1 MFRSLKTASH
11 KRQEDVSGED
21 DLGTGRSTRRST
33 VIATRV
39 NWLSSKLVSTATA
52 TYGELGLG
60 FLNARIILA
69 LGRRPHITAA
79 RLAEVIGVD
88 PAAVSRA
95 LRELKSRKL
104 VDEAKGPV
112 RSLSL
117 TPEGA
122 ILRAHVETISEER
135 EVRMLRGFTEA
146 EADLMFQYLERM
158 LAHMDDLA
166 ALAEELSP
174 NNR

>member
-1 MFRSLKTASH
+1 MRSA
-11 KRQEDVSGED
+11 
-21 DLGTGRSTRRST
+21 RRSS

-69 LGRRPHITAA
+69 LGRRPQITAA

-95 LRELKSRKL
+95 LRELRARKL
-104 VDEAKGPV
+104 VEEAKGAV

-122 ILRAHVETISEER
+122 ALRALVETVSQER
-135 EVRMLRGFTEA
+135 ETRMLKGFSEA
-146 EADLMFQYLERM
+146 EADQMFQFLERM
-158 LAHMDDLA
+158 LAHMDDVA
-166 ALAEELSP
+166 ALSEELSP
-174 NNR
+174 NR

>member
-1 MFRSLKTASH
+1 MRSA
-11 KRQEDVSGED
+11 
-21 DLGTGRSTRRST
+21 RRST

-39 NWLSSKLVSTATA
+39 NWLSSRLVSTATA

-69 LGRRPHITAA
+69 LGRRPQITAA

-95 LRELKSRKL
+95 LRELRSRKL
-104 VDEAKGPV
+104 VEEAKGAV

-117 TPEGA
+117 TPTGA
-122 ILRAHVETISEER
+122 ALRAQVETVSIER
-135 EVRMLRGFTEA
+135 EARMLRGFSEA
-146 EADLMFQYLERM
+146 EADEMYQFLERM
-158 LAHMDDLA
+158 LAQMDEVG

-174 NNR
+174 NR

>member
-1 MFRSLKTASH
+1 MRSA
-11 KRQEDVSGED
+11 
-21 DLGTGRSTRRST
+21 RRSS

-60 FLNARIILA
+60 YLNARIILA
-69 LGRRPHITAA
+69 LGRRPQITAA

-95 LRELKSRKL
+95 LRELKARKL
-104 VDEAKGPV
+104 VEEAKGPV

-117 TPEGA
+117 TPDGQL
-122 ILRAHVETISEER
+122 LRTHVEAISDAR
-135 EVRMLRGFTEA
+135 ETRMLQGFTEA
-146 EADLMFQYLERM
+146 EADKMFQYLERM
-158 LAHMDDLA
+158 LAQMDEVG
-166 ALAEELSP
+166 ALAEELAP
-174 NNR
+174 NR

>member
-1 MFRSLKTASH
+1 MRSA
-11 KRQEDVSGED
+11 
-21 DLGTGRSTRRST
+21 RRSS

-60 FLNARIILA
+60 YLNARIVLA
-69 LGRRPHITAA
+69 LGRRPQITAA

-95 LRELKSRKL
+95 LRELKARKL

-117 TPEGA
+117 TPEGQA
-122 ILRAHVETISEER
+122 LRGQVETVSLAR
-135 EVRMLRGFTEA
+135 ETLMLKGFSEA
-146 EADLMFQYLERM
+146 EADKMFQYLERM
-158 LAHMDDLA
+158 LSQMDEVA
-166 ALAEELSP
+166 ALAEELTP
-174 NNR
+174 NR

>member
-1 MFRSLKTASH
+1 MKSA
-11 KRQEDVSGED
+11 
-21 DLGTGRSTRRST
+21 RRSS

-60 FLNARIILA
+60 FLNARILLA
-69 LGRRPHITAA
+69 LGRRPQITAA

-95 LRELKSRKL
+95 LRELKARKL
-104 VDEAKGPV
+104 VEEAKGSV

-117 TPEGA
+117 TPDGQLLRTQVEA
-122 ILRAHVETISEER
+122 ISDARETH
-135 EVRMLRGFTEA
+135 MLHGFTEA
-146 EADLMFQYLERM
+146 EADKMFQYLERM
-158 LAHMDDLA
+158 LAQMEEVA
-166 ALAEELSP
+166 ALAEELAP
-174 NNR
+174 NR

>member
-1 MFRSLKTASH
+1 
-11 KRQEDVSGED
+11 
-21 DLGTGRSTRRST
+21 LGTTRSARRSS

-39 NWLSSKLVSTATA
+39 NWLSSRLVSTATA

-69 LGRRPHITAA
+69 LGRRPQITAA

-95 LRELKSRKL
+95 LRELRSRKL
-104 VDEAKGPV
+104 VDEAKGAV

-117 TPEGA
+117 TPAGA
-122 ILRAHVETISEER
+122 ALRGQVEALSDER
-135 EVRMLRGFTEA
+135 ETRMLDGFTEE
-146 EADLMFQYLERM
+146 EADQMFQYLERM
-158 LAHMDDLA
+158 LTHMDEVA
-166 ALAEELSP
+166 ALAEELAP
-174 NNR
+174 NR

>member
-1 MFRSLKTASH
+1 MRSA
-11 KRQEDVSGED
+11 
-21 DLGTGRSTRRST
+21 RRSS

-60 FLNARIILA
+60 YLNARIILG
-69 LGRRPHITAA
+69 LGRRPQITAA

-95 LRELKSRKL
+95 LRELKARKL
-104 VDEAKGPV
+104 VEEAKGPV

-117 TPEGA
+117 TDDGRL
-122 ILRAHVETISEER
+122 LRGHVEAISEAR
-135 EVRMLRGFTEA
+135 EACMLRGFTEA
-146 EADLMFQYLERM
+146 EAEKMFQYLERM
-158 LAHMDDLA
+158 LAQMEDVA
-166 ALAEELSP
+166 ALAEEMSP
-174 NNR
+174 NR

>member
-1 MFRSLKTASH
+1 
-11 KRQEDVSGED
+11 
-21 DLGTGRSTRRST
+21 LGVEERKMRGARRST

-39 NWLSSKLVSTATA
+39 NWLSSRLVSTATA

-69 LGRRPHITAA
+69 LGRRPQITAA

-95 LRELKSRKL
+95 LRELRSRKL
-104 VDEAKGPV
+104 VEEAKGAV

-117 TPEGA
+117 TPAGA
-122 ILRAHVETISEER
+122 ILRAQVETISAER
-135 EVRMLRGFTEA
+135 EARMLRGFSETEA
-146 EADLMFQYLERM
+146 DEMFQFLERM
-158 LAHMDDLA
+158 LAHMDEVG

-174 NNR
+174 NR

>member
-1 MFRSLKTASH
+1 
-11 KRQEDVSGED
+11 
-21 DLGTGRSTRRST
+21 
-33 VIATRV
+33 
-39 NWLSSKLVSTATA
+39 LSSKLVSTATA

-69 LGRRPHITAA
+69 LGRRPQITAA

-95 LRELKSRKL
+95 LRELKARKL

-117 TPEGA
+117 TPAGQL
-122 ILRAHVETISEER
+122 LRTHVETISDQR
-135 EVRMLRGFTEA
+135 ETRMLHGFTEA
-146 EADLMFQYLERM
+146 EADKMFQYLERM
-158 LAHMDDLA
+158 LAQMDEVG
-166 ALAEELSP
+166 ALAEELAP
-174 NNR
+174 NR

>member
-1 MFRSLKTASH
+1 MRSA
-11 KRQEDVSGED
+11 
-21 DLGTGRSTRRST
+21 RRSS

-60 FLNARIILA
+60 YLNARIILA
-69 LGRRPHITAA
+69 LGRRPQITAA

-95 LRELKSRKL
+95 LRELKARKL
-104 VDEAKGPV
+104 VEEAKGPV
-112 RSLSL
+112 RALAL
-117 TPEGA
+117 TADGQL
-122 ILRAHVETISEER
+122 LRGQVEVISVAREE
-135 EVRMLRGFTEA
+135 RMLRGFSEA

-158 LAHMDDLA
+158 LAHMEDVA

-174 NNR
+174 NR

>member
-1 MFRSLKTASH
+1 
-11 KRQEDVSGED
+11 
-21 DLGTGRSTRRST
+21 
-33 VIATRV
+33 V

-60 FLNARIILA
+60 FLNARIVLA

-95 LRELKSRKL
+95 LRELKSRKI
-104 VDEAKGPV
+104 VEEAKGPV
-112 RSLSL
+112 RSLALSQA
-117 TPEGA
+117 GA
-122 ILRAHVETISEER
+122 ALRTQVEAVSEER
-135 EVRMLRGFTEA
+135 EARMLRGFSEE
-146 EADLMFQYLERM
+146 EADRMFQFLERM
-158 LAHMDDLA
+158 LSHMDDVA

-174 NNR
+174 NR

>member
-1 MFRSLKTASH
+1 MRSS
-11 KRQEDVSGED
+11 
-21 DLGTGRSTRRST
+21 RRSA

-52 TYGELGLG
+52 TFGELGLG

-69 LGRRPHITAA
+69 LGRRPQITAA

-95 LRELKSRKL
+95 LRELKARKL

-112 RSLSL
+112 RSLAL
-117 TPEGA
+117 TVEGQHLRGQVEA
-122 ILRAHVETISEER
+122 ISDAR
-135 EVRMLRGFTEA
+135 EARMLQGFSEA
-146 EADLMFQYLERM
+146 EADKMFQYLERM
-158 LAHMDDLA
+158 LAHMDDVA
-166 ALAEELSP
+166 ALAEELTP
-174 NNR
+174 NR

>member
-1 MFRSLKTASH
+1 MKSA
-11 KRQEDVSGED
+11 
-21 DLGTGRSTRRST
+21 RRSS

-60 FLNARIILA
+60 YLNARIILA
-69 LGRRPHITAA
+69 LGRRPQITAA

-95 LRELKSRKL
+95 LRELKGRKL
-104 VDEAKGPV
+104 VEEAKGPV

-117 TPEGA
+117 TPDGQM
-122 ILRAHVETISEER
+122 LRGHVETISEAR
-135 EVRMLRGFTEA
+135 EAIMLRGFTEA
-146 EADLMFQYLERM
+146 EADEMFEYLERM
-158 LAHMDDLA
+158 LSHMDEVA
-166 ALAEELSP
+166 ALAEELSQ
-174 NNR
+174 NR

>member
-1 MFRSLKTASH
+1 MKT
-11 KRQEDVSGED
+11 
-21 DLGTGRSTRRST
+21 TRRSA

-60 FLNARIILA
+60 YLNARILLA
-69 LGRRPHITAA
+69 LGRRPQITAA

-95 LRELKSRKL
+95 LRELKARKM
-104 VDEAKGPV
+104 VEEAKGQV

-117 TPEGA
+117 TADGQM
-122 ILRAHVETISEER
+122 LRGHVEAISDAR
-135 EVRMLRGFTEA
+135 ETLMLRGFTEA
-146 EADLMFQYLERM
+146 EADQMFQYLERM
-158 LAHMDDLA
+158 LAHMDEVA
-166 ALAEELSP
+166 ALTEELSP
-174 NNR
+174 NR

>member
-1 MFRSLKTASH
+1 MATTRSA
-11 KRQEDVSGED
+11 
-21 DLGTGRSTRRST
+21 RRSS

-39 NWLSSKLVSTATA
+39 SWLSSKLVSTATA

-69 LGRRPHITAA
+69 LGRRPQITAA

-104 VDEAKGPV
+104 VDEAKGAV

-117 TPEGA
+117 TPAGA
-122 ILRAHVETISEER
+122 GMRAQVEAISDER
-135 EVRMLRGFTEA
+135 EARMLRGFTDA
-146 EADLMFQYLERM
+146 EADEMYQFLERM
-158 LAHMDDLA
+158 LEHMDDVA
-166 ALAEELSP
+166 ALAEELAL
-174 NNR
+174 NR

>member
-1 MFRSLKTASH
+1 MRSA
-11 KRQEDVSGED
+11 
-21 DLGTGRSTRRST
+21 RRSA

-60 FLNARIILA
+60 YLNARIVMA
-69 LGRRPHITAA
+69 LGRRPQITAA
-79 RLAEVIGVD
+79 RLADVIGVD

-95 LRELKSRKL
+95 LRELKAKSL

-117 TPEGA
+117 TPAGQS
-122 ILRAHVETISEER
+122 LRAQVETVSNAR
-135 EVRMLRGFTEA
+135 EDLLLKGFSEA
-146 EADLMFQYLERM
+146 EADRMFQYLERM
-158 LAHMDDLA
+158 LGHMDEVA

-174 NNR
+174 NR

>member
-1 MFRSLKTASH
+1 MKSA
-11 KRQEDVSGED
+11 
-21 DLGTGRSTRRST
+21 RRSS

-60 FLNARIILA
+60 YLNARIILA
-69 LGRRPHITAA
+69 LGRRPQITAA

-95 LRELKSRKL
+95 LRELKGRKL
-104 VDEAKGPV
+104 VEEAKGPV

-117 TPEGA
+117 TPDGQM
-122 ILRAHVETISEER
+122 LRGHVETISDAR
-135 EVRMLRGFTEA
+135 EAIMLRGFTEA
-146 EADLMFQYLERM
+146 EADEMFEYLERM
-158 LAHMDDLA
+158 LSHMDEVA

-174 NNR
+174 NR

>member
-1 MFRSLKTASH
+1 M
-11 KRQEDVSGED
+11 
-21 DLGTGRSTRRST
+21 RSTRRSS

-69 LGRRPHITAA
+69 LGRRPQITAA

-95 LRELKSRKL
+95 LRELKARKL

-117 TPEGA
+117 TPDGQL
-122 ILRAHVETISEER
+122 LRTHVETISDQR
-135 EVRMLRGFTEA
+135 ETRMLHGFTEA
-146 EADLMFQYLERM
+146 EADKMFQYLERM
-158 LAHMDDLA
+158 LAQMDEVG
-166 ALAEELSP
+166 ALAEELAP
-174 NNR
+174 NR

>member
-1 MFRSLKTASH
+1 MK
-11 KRQEDVSGED
+11 
-21 DLGTGRSTRRST
+21 STRRSS

-69 LGRRPHITAA
+69 LGRRPQITAA

-95 LRELKSRKL
+95 LRELKARKL
-104 VDEAKGPV
+104 VEEAKGPV
-112 RSLSL
+112 RSLAL
-117 TPEGA
+117 TPDGQL
-122 ILRAHVETISEER
+122 LRSHVETISDER
-135 EVRMLRGFTEA
+135 ESRMLHGFSEA
-146 EADLMFQYLERM
+146 EADKMFQFLERM
-158 LAHMDDLA
+158 LAQMDDVA
-166 ALAEELSP
+166 ALAEELAP
-174 NNR
+174 NR

>member
-1 MFRSLKTASH
+1 MRSA
-11 KRQEDVSGED
+11 
-21 DLGTGRSTRRST
+21 RRSS

-60 FLNARIILA
+60 YLNARIILG
-69 LGRRPHITAA
+69 LGRRPQITAA

-95 LRELKSRKL
+95 LRELKGRGL
-104 VDEAKGPV
+104 VEEAKGPV
-112 RSLSL
+112 RSLAL
-117 TPEGA
+117 TPDGQL
-122 ILRAHVETISEER
+122 LRGHVEAISEAR
-135 EVRMLRGFTEA
+135 EARMLHGFTEA
-146 EADLMFQYLERM
+146 EADKMFQYLERM
-158 LAHMDDLA
+158 LAQMEEVA

-174 NNR
+174 NR

>member
-1 MFRSLKTASH
+1 MGTTRSA
-11 KRQEDVSGED
+11 
-21 DLGTGRSTRRST
+21 RRSA

-52 TYGELGLG
+52 TYSELGLG

-69 LGRRPHITAA
+69 LGRRPQITAA

-104 VDEAKGPV
+104 VDEAKGAV
-112 RSLSL
+112 RALTL

-122 ILRAHVETISEER
+122 ALRTKVETISDER
-135 EVRMLRGFTEA
+135 EERMLRGFTDA
-146 EADLMFQYLERM
+146 EADKMFQYLERM
-158 LAHMDDLA
+158 LAHMEDVA
-166 ALAEELSP
+166 ALSEELSP
-174 NNR
+174 NR